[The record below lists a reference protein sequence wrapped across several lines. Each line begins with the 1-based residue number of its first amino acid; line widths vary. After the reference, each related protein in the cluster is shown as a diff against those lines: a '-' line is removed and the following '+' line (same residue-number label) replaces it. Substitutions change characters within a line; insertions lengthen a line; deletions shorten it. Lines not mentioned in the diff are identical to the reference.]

1 VPPDPPTFLERLPA
15 ASLGRLDA
23 MSTPRLLRPGAALV
37 LEGDVANRV
46 WLVRAGLVKVV
57 SNHRDGHEPILGLRG
72 ADDLIGELGALDG
85 SPRSA
90 TVTALTPTTLQEFG
104 ADDFRTWLRQDP
116 DAAAALMAH
125 MAVRLRESDAF
136 RVSYVGDD
144 VPTRLARCLL
154 DLGRRH
160 GEASADGTVQ
170 ITLPLSQKDLAGL
183 VMASRDAVA
192 KTLRSWR
199 SAGLVTTGRRSVVI
213 VDPARLER
221 RHLA

>member
-1 VPPDPPTFLERLPA
+1 MA
-15 ASLGRLDA
+15 RLDVLGHERSLKA
-23 MSTPRLLRPGAALV
+23 GAALV

-46 WLVRAGLVKVV
+46 WIVRDGLVKVV

-72 ADDLIGELGALDG
+72 ANDLIGELGALDG

-90 TVTALTPTTLQEFG
+90 TVTALTDATLHEFG
-104 ADDFRTWLRQDP
+104 ADEFRAWLRQDP
-116 DAAAALMAH
+116 DASAALLAH

-154 DLGRRH
+154 DLARQH
-160 GEASADGTVQ
+160 GEPGADGS
-170 ITLPLSQKDLAGL
+170 IEIRLPLSQQDLAGL

-192 KTLRSWR
+192 KTLQSWR
-199 SAGLVTTGRRSVVI
+199 TAGLVATGRRSIVV
-213 VDPARLER
+213 VDPAGLDR
-221 RHLA
+221 RHPG